1 MNFSPSSPKMS
12 KPANKPIIAVDID
25 DVIVSEA
32 AFIVNYSNKHWGH
45 ALSLDDYREHW
56 GSMWKVGPG
65 EVERRA
71 DILHSPGMIRNYS
84 MLENAHYALKELN
97 KDFRLI
103 VLTSRRKVV
112 EEETRQWLGE
122 SFGDIFDGIHFTGF
136 WDTITNES
144 HLLSK
149 ADLTRDLGVSYLIDD
164 QPKHCFGAAEHGV
177 KAILFGD
184 LAESKH
190 VELPKRVVRCKN
202 WQEVLEYFSDKG

>member
-1 MNFSPSSPKMS
+1 
-12 KPANKPIIAVDID
+12 
-25 DVIVSEA
+25 
-32 AFIVNYSNKHWGH
+32 
-45 ALSLDDYREHW
+45 
-56 GSMWKVGPG
+56 
-65 EVERRA
+65 
-71 DILHSPGMIRNYS
+71 